1 MYNIVSVLVTL
12 TTVTAEDFCCS
23 AHDLYKGAENGGFNK
38 KNIGDTLPGGP
49 LLFHYN
55 KKSCWKYNASNC

>member
-12 TTVTAEDFCCS
+12 STVKAKDFCCS

-55 KKSCWKYNASNC
+55 RKS